1 MLRGYLQKMSLPQ
14 GPTAAPML
22 VIYGDRDSLLPVAW
36 TDRGVEAACQ
46 MGDVIEI
53 EAQRGK
59 DHGNIDQSRVFPWV
73 HERFAG
79 RPPAPNNCDTFLPG
93 AEESASGDDASTDST
108 PTQID
113 SVRGDGSQQLVPP

>member
-1 MLRGYLQKMSLPQ
+1 MLKGYLQKMSLPQ

-22 VIYGDRDSLLPVAW
+22 VIYGDKDTLLPVAW
-36 TDRGVEAACQ
+36 TDRAVEAACK

-59 DHGNIDQSRVFPWV
+59 DHGDIDQSRVFPWI

-79 RPPAPNNCDTFLPG
+79 APPAPEQLRHVRPG
-93 AEESASGDDASTDST
+93 CGG
-108 PTQID
+108 
-113 SVRGDGSQQLVPP
+113 VRIGRRYLDGADVYAIRIRAR